1 MKFMRIPIVNEQD
14 EIIAYKTRE
23 EITREDIRRIV
34 GLNIFN
40 ENDEILIEKR
50 QSTKAI
56 DPNVWGPAVAGT
68 VDESYDYDDTMVK
81 EMGEEIGLYT
91 VKPIFVKKM
100 YYETANSRRFTC
112 VYYATINSNAFTPK
126 IQESEV
132 AEIKWINLNNLENWY
147 KDRPQDFIPSFQ
159 RTINNIKEALEL
171 KQK

>member
-23 EITREDIRRIV
+23 EITREDIRRIF

-40 ENDEILIEKR
+40 ENDEILIAKR

-56 DPNVWGPAVAGT
+56 DPNVCGPAVAGT
-68 VDESYDYDDTMVK
+68 VDESY
-81 EMGEEIGLYT
+81 E
-91 VKPIFVKKM
+91 